1 MEPAKTTT
9 VYRKEYI
16 MPNRVCEKMVR
27 CDGVNLT
34 CRVWVTANQNFEA
47 DTKKIN
53 EILSVFKLSQPT
65 EDNMKIIIS
74 EIEKLDNIAAAEVL
88 DKNGNG
94 ILLYPDWN

>member
-1 MEPAKTTT
+1 
-9 VYRKEYI
+9 

-27 CDGVNLT
+27 FDGANLI
-34 CRVWVTANQNFEA
+34 CRVWVTANQNFEV

-53 EILSVFKLSQPT
+53 EVLSVFQLTQAT
-65 EDNMKIIIS
+65 HDNMKIIIT